1 MSPPPSLA
9 RCLSPPLPP
18 LTIASRLSGS
28 CPLRPRLRCPVI
40 LGRRQPLLR
49 LWVVVVTMYRHLSMY
64 FYVLMSSLL
73 DDWARSYGSVFSFN
87 LSVDHSLST
96 LIRSNWFVFDIAFV
110 SKCKSENGN
119 GVIPTDS
126 DHFQPTTIASH
137 PLCYQGVKPQ
147 SQHFAHQY
155 TPNVVLVCYIAL
167 SLSLFTLR
175 LEEETNR
182 SSMNSF
188 VCVYI
193 HRPQNHIKPSWV
205 RNRL

>member
-1 MSPPPSLA
+1 MCTIV
-9 RCLSPPLPP
+9 RVGVFVLPF
-18 LTIASRLSGS
+18 R
-28 CPLRPRLRCPVI
+28 RPFAFDTYPFELVRFRYTV
-40 LGRRQPLLR
+40 
-49 LWVVVVTMYRHLSMY
+49 
-64 FYVLMSSLL
+64 SSF
-73 DDWARSYGSVFSFN
+73 VFD
-87 LSVDHSLST
+87 L
-96 LIRSNWFVFDIAFV
+96 FVFDIAFV

-193 HRPQNHIKPSWV
+193 HRPQNHIKPYWV